1 MRKKISLFLLIV
13 MLVVVVGTHRALA
26 QATSS
31 PQADNTAASQTKPKS
46 AENPPDEY
54 HLEFSLNEFEDGKK
68 INSRQYS
75 MHVSSN
81 QPDEIKIGSRVPVE
95 TKAGEF
101 EYLDVGASITARIS
115 ESRGQSQLHVRADLS
130 TVVGADQNQPMH
142 DVREVIRQ
150 LRMGG
155 TVNLPLA
162 KTVVIDSADDPD
174 SKRQF
179 QLELT
184 ATKR

>member
-1 MRKKISLFLLIV
+1 
-13 MLVVVVGTHRALA
+13 
-26 QATSS
+26 
-31 PQADNTAASQTKPKS
+31 
-46 AENPPDEY
+46 
-54 HLEFSLNEFEDGKK
+54 
-68 INSRQYS
+68 
-75 MHVSSN
+75 
-81 QPDEIKIGSRVPVE
+81 VPVE